1 MVLGTVIGIIIGGLV
16 FCIGY
21 KYTDLRYFLY
31 YAIAG
36 AITGLLWVY
45 TLPYSL
51 GITIEGSAA
60 YLLGICIASVIFA
73 EIPVINIL
81 YGLAYGGYIGYG
93 IENYIK
99 TVGWCWS
106 WSWVIPLLLVIS
118 LLLLAV
124 LYKRWIRK
132 EHRISY
138 SGGSADYRNESPSYG
153 NVQKKVNP
161 IFQGSKIDRGK
172 ARTWTK
178 ERVIEEIKD
187 LRREIDDFNES
198 IRDNQERIDEEEKKV
213 GWWNSNYIEQ
223 LSDQIINMYK
233 EIGKAEADIL
243 FLKSLL

>member
-1 MVLGTVIGIIIGGLV
+1 MVLVTVIGIMIGGLV
-16 FCIGY
+16 FSVGY
-21 KYTDLRYFLY
+21 LNKSLWRYLIY
-31 YAIAG
+31 YAITG
-36 AITGLLWVY
+36 TIIGLLWIY

-60 YLLGICIASVIFA
+60 YLLGCCIASVIFA

-81 YGLAYGGYIGYG
+81 YGLVYGGLIGYG

-106 WSWVIPLLLVIS
+106 WSWIIPLLLVIS

-124 LYKRWIRK
+124 LYKGWIRK

-138 SGGSADYRNESPSYG
+138 SGDSADYRNESPSYG

-161 IFQGSKIDRGK
+161 IFQGSKIDRAK

-178 ERVIEEIKD
+178 ERIIEEIKD

-198 IRDNQERIDEEEKKV
+198 IRDNQESIDEEKKKTGGGIV
-213 GWWNSNYIEQ
+213 T
-223 LSDQIINMYK
+223 
-233 EIGKAEADIL
+233 IL
-243 FLKSLL
+243 NNLVIKLLICIRKLAKLKPIFFF

>member
-16 FCIGY
+16 FSIGY

-31 YAIAG
+31 YAITG
-36 AITGLLWVY
+36 AIIGLLWIY

-60 YLLGICIASVIFA
+60 YLLGCCIAFVIFA

-81 YGLAYGGYIGYG
+81 YGLYCGGLIGYG

-106 WSWVIPLLLVIS
+106 WSWIIPLLLVIS

-124 LYKRWIRK
+124 LYKGWIRK

-153 NVQKKVNP
+153 NVQKKLNH
-161 IFQGSKIDRGK
+161 IFQGSKIDRDK

-178 ERVIEEIKD
+178 ERIIEEIKD

-198 IRDNQERIDEEEKKV
+198 IRDNQERIDEEKKKTGGGIV
-213 GWWNSNYIEQ
+213 T
-223 LSDQIINMYK
+223 
-233 EIGKAEADIL
+233 IL
-243 FLKSLL
+243 NNLVIKLLICIRKLAKLKPIFFF